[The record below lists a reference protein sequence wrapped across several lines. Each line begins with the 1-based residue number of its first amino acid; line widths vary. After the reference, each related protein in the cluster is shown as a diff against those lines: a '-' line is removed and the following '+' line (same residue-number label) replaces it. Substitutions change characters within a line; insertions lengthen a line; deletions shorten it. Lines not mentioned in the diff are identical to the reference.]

1 MQRQYIDFWGL
12 FALKCALGEK
22 HMNNLNKNR
31 CFDKFAIT
39 EALYA
44 FLSINFDSYDVMT
57 IFLLIF

>member
-1 MQRQYIDFWGL
+1 
-12 FALKCALGEK
+12 
-22 HMNNLNKNR
+22 MNNLNKIW